1 MNTWPLLLLL
11 LGIAVLLAWGA
22 RRIQVP
28 IPIVLVLGGLALAFV
43 PGLPTIDIDPHLI
56 LLLVL
61 PPILFQAAIFMP
73 WREFRA
79 NLRPISMLAV
89 GLVVATTGAVAVAA
103 YYLIPDLGWGAAFVL
118 GAIVSPPDAVAAAAI
133 FSRLRIN
140 RRIVVLLE
148 GESLVNDATGLVV
161 YKFAVAA
168 VMTGA
173 FSIGDATLEFL
184 GVAAGGIAIGA
195 VLGYGFIMVN
205 RRIGDSMIEITL
217 SILFAYAIYLLAEY
231 AHTSGV
237 LAVVTAGLMR
247 GWHGPEVF
255 SARTRMQAA
264 AVWDTLIF
272 LLNGFVFVLI
282 GLELRRVFDGLVGFS
297 WSELILYSLAVAAVA
312 IAARIAWVF
321 AGSYLTRVFLKRLRE
336 WEEPISWRNTA
347 IMSWCGMRGIVSLA
361 AALALPF
368 VTETYIYFPHRD
380 LIIFLTFV
388 VIVVSLV
395 FQGLTL
401 APLIRWLR
409 AGVMSDETEQE
420 HLARLKV
427 AFAAIEEIKRYAAE
441 HELPAE
447 FVEPVRKEYSARLK
461 QERLVGLAAG
471 GFDEETRLLR
481 MAAVSAERKRLVK
494 LHRERQIGDEVL
506 RRIQHELDIEEL
518 RLTPQSGQAH

>member
-1 MNTWPLLLLL
+1 VSTWPALLLLI
-11 LGIAVLLAWGA
+11 GIAVLLAWGA

-43 PGLPTIDIDPHLI
+43 PGLPAIEVDPHLI

-79 NLRPISMLAV
+79 NLRSISMLAI
-89 GLVVATTGAVAVAA
+89 GLVVATTGAVAIAA
-103 YYLIPDLGWGAAFVL
+103 YYLIPGLGWGAAFAL

-140 RRIVVLLE
+140 RRTVVLLE
-148 GESLVNDATGLVV
+148 GESLVNDATGLVA

-168 VMTGA
+168 VVTGA

-195 VLGYGFIMVN
+195 VLGYGFIIVN
-205 RRIGDSMIEITL
+205 RLIRDTMIEITL
-217 SILFAYAIYLLAEY
+217 SILFAYAIYLIAEY

-255 SARTRMQAA
+255 SAHTRLQAA
-264 AVWDTLIF
+264 TVWDTLIF

-282 GLELRRVFDGLVGFS
+282 GLELRTAFEGLIGFT
-297 WSELILYSLAVAAVA
+297 WWELILYSIAVSSVAVTV
-312 IAARIAWVF
+312 RVAWVF
-321 AGSYLTRVFLKRLRE
+321 ASSYLSRLVPKPLLGL
-336 WEEPISWRNTA
+336 EEPIDWRNTT
-347 IMSWCGMRGIVSLA
+347 IISWCGMRGIVSLA
-361 AALALPF
+361 AALALPY
-368 VTETYIYFPHRD
+368 VTETFIYFPHRD

-388 VIVVSLV
+388 VILVSLV

-401 APLIRWLR
+401 VPLIRWLR
-409 AGVMSDETEQE
+409 AGVTSEETEQE
-420 HLARLKV
+420 HLARLKI

-441 HELPAE
+441 HHLPAE
-447 FVEPVRKEYSARLK
+447 SVEAVRKEYSARLK
-461 QERLVGLAAG
+461 QERLVGLTAG
-471 GFDEETRLLR
+471 GLDEETRRLR
-481 MAAVSAERKRLVK
+481 VAAVTAERRRLVK

-506 RRIQHELDIEEL
+506 RRIQHELDIEEI
-518 RLTPQSGQAH
+518 RLTPQSSQTH